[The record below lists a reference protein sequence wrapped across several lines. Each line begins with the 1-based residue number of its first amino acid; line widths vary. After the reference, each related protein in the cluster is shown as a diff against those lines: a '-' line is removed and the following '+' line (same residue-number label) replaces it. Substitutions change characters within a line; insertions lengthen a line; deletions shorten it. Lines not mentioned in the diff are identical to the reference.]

1 MKVWPRDAA
10 WTPPVCT
17 GWGDAG
23 YGTLIVLAGRF
34 PMAGGEAAL
43 IERIGAISKLQGVR
57 YWSTTRGA
65 WETLITSA
73 GALTAVNGVSR
84 KDFGREELAAGSTV
98 YFEQEDNLGGGAV
111 YRLKVRKAGPEGIVF
126 ETENVTPISL
136 LFVTMFGAGDVR
148 TVYWLE
154 REQGDV
160 WRCWVMTRIGVK
172 ANALATGAGREASW
186 TNRAVA
192 LYRHLAGMKND

>member
-1 MKVWPRDAA
+1 MPRRWLLVLIAIASAWAPAFADGPQPPCGGSIFPQIPKVGEAPAVKVWPRDAA

-73 GALTAVNGVSR
+73 G
-84 KDFGREELAAGSTV
+84 
-98 YFEQEDNLGGGAV
+98 
-111 YRLKVRKAGPEGIVF
+111 
-126 ETENVTPISL
+126 
-136 LFVTMFGAGDVR
+136 
-148 TVYWLE
+148 
-154 REQGDV
+154 
-160 WRCWVMTRIGVK
+160 
-172 ANALATGAGREASW
+172 
-186 TNRAVA
+186 
-192 LYRHLAGMKND
+192 